1 MSTRYIAIDPGANGA
16 LAFQP
21 SGSPAVV
28 VHLTKTTPPLDALR
42 DAIAGAER
50 PVAYIEQVGGFIGKP
65 QPGSAMFKFGQNF
78 GYWLGLLAALEVRTV
93 LVRPQTWQRGLA
105 GSSLKGPE
113 RKRALRDEAAR
124 RFAAA
129 GVRVTL
135 DNCDALLLLDYA
147 QRQGGAL

>member
-1 MSTRYIAIDPGANGA
+1 
-16 LAFQP
+16 
-21 SGSPAVV
+21 
-28 VHLTKTTPPLDALR
+28 
-42 DAIAGAER
+42 
-50 PVAYIEQVGGFIGKP
+50 
-65 QPGSAMFKFGQNF
+65 MFKFGQNF